1 MPADCVLWFDARCS
15 ASRRALEL
23 LRERGVEPDLR
34 RFLEEPPTAE
44 EIVAL
49 LRCLGAPPH
58 ALARVDADEYQALR
72 LSERTPPDELIRALV
87 QHPRILDRPIVVS
100 GGRAVVVRQPERI
113 SALPLPGKRNDRC
126 SPGLCAPG
134 YADTSASAVPDRRS
148 ERKLLGIP
156 ATGTGGLPAPFM
168 HPARAA

>member
-113 SALPLPGKRNDRC
+113 SELF
-126 SPGLCAPG
+126 
-134 YADTSASAVPDRRS
+134 
-148 ERKLLGIP
+148 
-156 ATGTGGLPAPFM
+156 PF
-168 HPARAA
+168 PREAE